1 MSGERESLELGSS
14 VRTHNYRSV
23 GECEHPV
30 WVISSESGEEVAVRC
45 GSRLANRCESC
56 SRLAVRD
63 YQRLIGDGFTDVD
76 SGEFRFFFL
85 TLTAPS
91 FGPTHSVPKPGRD
104 LQRCRCGAFHDP
116 VEDADLRGVCI
127 DPNSYDFE
135 GCCRWNYG
143 LGDLWDSTRS
153 RLCQRFP
160 GLSYAKVSE
169 YQARGALH
177 VHVLV
182 RIPLGVPL
190 IYGEL
195 TGAEALLEVARSSA
209 TRSGLRWGE
218 QGDCKRIVQAEDRDR
233 FVYYMAKVLA
243 YVTKDVM
250 DDCVVVSAQ
259 AKVHYRLLDLA
270 ASRMRCDRCR
280 DWNEPCGGLSHRRWG
295 ARSSVL
301 SKSRESKSHLP
312 WSRVR
317 RLDLKARRRE
327 FARMA
332 EALRVGVAE
341 LARSAAGVKP
351 LELMELNV
359 IRV

>member
-1 MSGERESLELGSS
+1 MPETSNNGDLGLFTGS
-14 VRTHNYRSV
+14 HKYQSV
-23 GECEHPV
+23 GDCQRPV
-30 WVISSESGEEVAVRC
+30 WVTSSETGEEVAVRC

-76 SGEFRFFFL
+76 AGEFRFFFM

-91 FGPTHSVPKPGRD
+91 FGPTHSVPKQGRN
-104 LQRCRCGAFHDP
+104 LRRCRCGAFHDP
-116 VEDADLRGVCI
+116 VVDADMRGVCI
-127 DPNSYDFE
+127 DPDTYDFE

-153 RLCQRFP
+153 RLSQRFP

-190 IYGEL
+190 NYNEL
-195 TGAEALLEVARSSA
+195 TGADALLEVARSSA
-209 TRSGLRWGE
+209 TRSGLRWGD

-250 DDCVVVSAQ
+250 DDCELVSEQAQ
-259 AKVHYRLLDLA
+259 AHYRRLDLA
-270 ASRMRCDRCR
+270 ASRMRCDRCEG
-280 DWNEPCGGLSHRRWG
+280 WSEPCGGLSHRRWG

-312 WSRVR
+312 WSRIR

-332 EALRVGVAE
+332 EALRVGVFE
-341 LARSAAGVKP
+341 LARSVSGMKP
-351 LELMELNV
+351 LELVELNV